1 MNIADSNGSRLSAP
15 HALPPIVRRVQVNIP
30 FTMLW
35 DRYADVFIGNRLNPE
50 IGIDAAALDRFSR
63 RDFAAMADRLRE
75 NQVAVTLH
83 GPFID
88 LSAGSVDPQIRRVTA
103 ARLGQVLELV
113 PLFRPRT
120 IVCHAG
126 YDRRRYGFLQ
136 KAWLEHSI
144 ATWSEFGAALYDRGC
159 RLMLE
164 NVYEEIPEEIA
175 VLLEALA
182 ESHVGFCLDSGH
194 QNAFSKAP
202 LSRWLDVLGPTVG
215 QLHLHDNRG
224 ARDEHTALGT
234 GNIDFPMLLKHLRRI
249 HPTPPVVTLEPHA
262 EDSLRPSLNY
272 LERHWPW

>member
-1 MNIADSNGSRLSAP
+1 
-15 HALPPIVRRVQVNIP
+15 
-30 FTMLW
+30 
-35 DRYADVFIGNRLNPE
+35 VFLRNRLNPE

-63 RDFAAMADRLRE
+63 RDFAAMADRLHESR
-75 NQVAVTLH
+75 VAVTLH

-88 LSAGSVDPQIRRVTA
+88 LAAGSVDPQIRRVTE
-103 ARLGQVLELV
+103 ARLEQVLELA

-126 YDRRRYGFLQ
+126 YDWRRYGFLRE
-136 KAWLEHSI
+136 AWLQHSI
-144 ATWSEFGAALYDRGC
+144 ATWSEFGAALYDLGC

-164 NVYEEIPEEIA
+164 NVYEETPEEIA
-175 VLLEALA
+175 VLLEPLA

-202 LSRWLDVLGPTVG
+202 LARWLDVLGPTVG

-224 ARDEHTALGT
+224 AGDEHIALGE
-234 GNIDFPMLLKHLRRI
+234 GNIDFPILLQHLRRI

-272 LERHWPW
+272 LEKHWPW